1 MSSSIPPPALNGGLY
16 TGEPFKGPW
25 GNVPV
30 VPDTDYMINVN
41 LRSARPPPEAL
52 TQYPGGPRPGN
63 NVQKMPGVRL
73 FDGTAGVACQ
83 DSACPAPPPP
93 KPSWAKYASW

>member
-52 TQYPGGPRPGN
+52 TQYPGGRGRATMCKRCRGCACLTGPRE
-63 NVQKMPGVRL
+63 
-73 FDGTAGVACQ
+73 
-83 DSACPAPPPP
+83 
-93 KPSWAKYASW
+93 